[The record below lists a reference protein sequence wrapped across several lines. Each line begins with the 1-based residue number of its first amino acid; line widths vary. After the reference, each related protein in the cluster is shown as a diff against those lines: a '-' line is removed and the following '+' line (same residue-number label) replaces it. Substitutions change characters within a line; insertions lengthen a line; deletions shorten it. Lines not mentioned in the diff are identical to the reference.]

1 MFGNKKSN
9 LPPRPRIPDAEHI
22 LEDLNNASMDDV
34 AFKII
39 NKDEIAGENSAN
51 ANANTSDTY
60 QKVKMYLNIKQ
71 QLSRLESSIERKEQ
85 QLAADNE
92 EIKRLA
98 DDIKKQAQ
106 AALIT

>member
-1 MFGNKKSN
+1 MFSNKKNN
-9 LPPRPRIPDAEHI
+9 LPPRPHIPDSEHM
-22 LEDLNNASMDDV
+22 LEDLTNASMDDI

-39 NKDEIAGENSAN
+39 NKDEISGENSMN
-51 ANANTSDTY
+51 VTTSDTY
-60 QKVKMYLNIKQ
+60 QKVKIYLNTKQ
-71 QLSRLESSIERKEQ
+71 QLRHLETTLEKKEQ
-85 QLAADNE
+85 QLRTDNE